1 MLFLSYIQTEPTHIV
16 VAVFDLL
23 SKRHHVAHKEL
34 YLFYAFHLSS
44 YSLQIKGW
52 SIIVIKPHFYLLFI
66 LMLLLFAILLWDHRW
81 ELLDKKDAEENNV
94 YKIEKNAKA
103 S

>member
-1 MLFLSYIQTEPTHIV
+1 
-16 VAVFDLL
+16 
-23 SKRHHVAHKEL
+23 
-34 YLFYAFHLSS
+34 
-44 YSLQIKGW
+44 
-52 SIIVIKPHFYLLFI
+52 
-66 LMLLLFAILLWDHRW
+66 MLLLFAILLWDHRW